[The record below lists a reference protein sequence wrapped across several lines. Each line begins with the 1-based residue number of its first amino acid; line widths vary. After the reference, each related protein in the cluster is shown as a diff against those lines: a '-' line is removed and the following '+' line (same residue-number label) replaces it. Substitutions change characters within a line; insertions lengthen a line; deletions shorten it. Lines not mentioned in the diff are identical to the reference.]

1 MHGCMTEPT
10 TAKGARVSSFW
21 LTAPRQLQYLHS
33 RMNIRSINIEQV
45 RLWLSPRSDGANH
58 ATLEFMNEVSKR
70 KPLTPKRRGRPLVDD
85 KRRRLLDAAL
95 EMFAER
101 GFHGVAVP
109 EVAAAAGVGTGT
121 LYHYFANKQE
131 LVNELYR
138 DVKMKLRAHLL
149 DGLPDPDIEKRGA
162 SEAWFFEIWRR
173 LAIYAREWPA
183 AFRFVEMQDHVEYLD
198 AESRAIELSTL
209 VPMLMVAK
217 RVHDKVGG
225 TRVDVVIALMFGA
238 FVGLVKAARLGYMQL
253 DDESLEAAGR
263 TVWRMIE
270 PEASAAVKKK

>member
-1 MHGCMTEPT
+1 
-10 TAKGARVSSFW
+10 
-21 LTAPRQLQYLHS
+21 
-33 RMNIRSINIEQV
+33 
-45 RLWLSPRSDGANH
+45 
-58 ATLEFMNEVSKR
+58 MNEVSKR
-70 KPLTPKRRGRPLVDD
+70 KPVAAPKRRGRPPTDD
-85 KRRRLLDAAL
+85 KRRLLLDAAL
-95 EMFAER
+95 KLFAER

-121 LYHYFANKQE
+121 LYHYFDNKQE

-138 DVKMKLRAHLL
+138 DTKLKLRSHLL
-149 DGLPDPDIEKRGA
+149 DGLQDPDIEKPGA
-162 SEAWFFEIWRR
+162 AEVWFFEIWRR

-209 VPMLMVAK
+209 APMFMVAT
-217 RVHDKVGG
+217 RVHAKVGG

-238 FVGLVKAARLGYMQL
+238 FVGLVKAARLNYLHL
-253 DDESLEAAGR
+253 DDAALDAAGH

-270 PEASAAVKKK
+270 PEATKATKKR